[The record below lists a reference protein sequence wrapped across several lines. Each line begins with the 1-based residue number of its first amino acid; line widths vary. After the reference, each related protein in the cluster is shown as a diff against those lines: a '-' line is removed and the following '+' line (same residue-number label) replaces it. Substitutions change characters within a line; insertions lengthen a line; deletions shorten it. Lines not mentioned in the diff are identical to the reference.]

1 LNYHAKG
8 LDIATAAYV
17 GELGYLANPVSTHI
31 QSAEMHNQSVNSLA
45 LISGRATINSLDV
58 LTILMATYIYILC
71 QALDI
76 RALQAELYEG
86 LDTIVS
92 EELSRSFNS
101 CFAES
106 SLKSVTSKIQKTIRE
121 TFDSTSTMDADDRM
135 IKVAASST
143 TCIVD
148 FLTGPDFA
156 ATASAGSALTSIPS
170 FRSQVAARGTALLH
184 QLRADYLSGV
194 KGIAPASRYLNKT
207 KPIYQFV
214 RITLGV
220 RMHGSENNS
229 KFVNGLGID
238 DITIG
243 QNISL
248 IQEAIRD
255 GKMQAVV
262 VALFD

>member
-1 LNYHAKG
+1 
-8 LDIATAAYV
+8 
-17 GELGYLANPVSTHI
+17 
-31 QSAEMHNQSVNSLA
+31 
-45 LISGRATINSLDV
+45 LISGRATVNSLDV

-92 EELSRSFNS
+92 EELNHSFSRFLTES
-101 CFAES
+101 CLNA
-106 SLKSVTSKIQKTIRE
+106 VTSKVQKIIRE
-121 TFDSTSTMDADDRM
+121 TFDATSTMDAADRM
-135 IKVAASST
+135 SKVAASST

-148 FLTGPDFA
+148 FFTGPDFVA
-156 ATASAGSALTSIPS
+156 DTTSAGAALISIPS
-170 FRSQVAARGTALLH
+170 FRSQVASRGTALLL
-184 QLRADYLSGV
+184 QLRTDYLSGV
-194 KGIAPASRYLNKT
+194 KGLAPATRYLNKT
-207 KPIYQFV
+207 KAIYQFV

-220 RMHGSENNS
+220 RMHGAENHS
-229 KFVNGLGID
+229 TFANGLGID
-238 DITIG
+238 DVTIG

-248 IQEAIRD
+248 VQEAIRD

>member
-1 LNYHAKG
+1 
-8 LDIATAAYV
+8 
-17 GELGYLANPVSTHI
+17 
-31 QSAEMHNQSVNSLA
+31 
-45 LISGRATINSLDV
+45 
-58 LTILMATYIYILC
+58 MATYIYILC
-71 QALDI
+71 QAFDI

-92 EELSRSFNS
+92 EELNRSFSSVLAGNS
-101 CFAES
+101 
-106 SLKSVTSKIQKTIRE
+106 LNTVTSKVQKIIRE
-121 TFDSTSTMDADDRM
+121 TFDATSTMDATDRM
-135 IKVAASST
+135 SKVAASST
-143 TCIVD
+143 TCILD
-148 FLTGPDFA
+148 FFTGPDFA
-156 ATASAGSALTSIPS
+156 ADPSASTALTSIPS
-170 FRSQVAARGTALLH
+170 FRSQVASRGTALLF
-184 QLRADYLSGV
+184 QLRTDYLSGA

-220 RMHGSENNS
+220 KMHGTENNS
-229 KFVNGLGID
+229 TFANGLGID
-238 DITIG
+238 DVTIG